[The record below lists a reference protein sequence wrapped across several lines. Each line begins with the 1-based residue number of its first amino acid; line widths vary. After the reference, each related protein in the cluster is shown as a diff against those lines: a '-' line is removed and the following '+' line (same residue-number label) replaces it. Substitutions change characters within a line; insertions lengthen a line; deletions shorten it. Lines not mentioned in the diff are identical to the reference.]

1 MIQEIDLPP
10 TQFESGSPEGGS
22 SGGSG
27 SALGG
32 ILGALALAYTAYQ
45 GSRNQDKQNRANR
58 EAADLAWE
66 REKEMWNMVNQ
77 YNSPESQMAR
87 YQQAGLNPNLM
98 YSQGSSGNSTSQP
111 HYTAPQQTY
120 QFNAGEYLMQAIPQF
135 QSIQMRAAQVDNI
148 KAQTEN
154 TRSRT
159 VNESLRS
166 ALLDIAGDKGRIDL
180 MDQGDGRSLYQV
192 QQESKTRKAVGE
204 AGRQSAYLSQAV
216 AKVMLMNQQIQ
227 LQKLEES
234 YRRSNLTTQQI
245 DQEQKRADLLF
256 SKYRNELMSQGI
268 TTSDSPIWRLLVR
281 AMSEAGVDAMG
292 KVGSAGAAAL
302 DYLGGPNVKP

>member
-1 MIQEIDLPP
+1 MLTEIDLPV
-10 TQFESGSPEGGS
+10 TNLESGSPEGGG

-32 ILGALALAYTAYQ
+32 ILGALAMAYTAYQ

-58 EAADLAWE
+58 EMADLAWE

-98 YSQGSSGNSTSQP
+98 YGQGSSGNATSQP

-120 QFNAGEYLMQAIPQF
+120 QFNAGEYLMQAIPAF
-135 QSIQMRAAQVDNI
+135 QSIQMRSAQIDNI

-166 ALLDIAGDKGRIDL
+166 TLLNIAGEKGTTDL
-180 MDQGDGRSLYQV
+180 KYYNEIAGYKLRTAAGQ
-192 QQESKTRKAVGE
+192 
-204 AGRQSAYLSQAV
+204 AGRQGAMLDQAV
-216 AKVMLMNQQIQ
+216 ARVMLMNQDIQ
-227 LQKLEES
+227 LKKLEES
-234 YRRSNLTTQQI
+234 YRRSNLTTQEI
-245 DQEQKRADLLF
+245 DQERKRADLLF
-256 SKYRNELMSQGI
+256 MKYRNELMSQGI
-268 TTSDSPIWRLLVR
+268 TTSDSPLWRLLVR
-281 AMSEAGVDAMG
+281 AMSESGVNLMDNVG
-292 KVGSAGAAAL
+292 KAGAAAL